1 MRACSYLINWFVY
14 LEARDLLRKKNRLY
28 YVAPSPFLLAKYA
41 IWNGS
46 LEYTRHIYADP
57 WQNKKMLPLHMADMI
72 WGSLSEVKLAIEDP
86 IIVE

>member
-14 LEARDLLRKKNRLY
+14 LEARDLLRTKNRLY

-46 LEYTRHIYADP
+46 LEYTRHIYAD
-57 WQNKKMLPLHMADMI
+57 
-72 WGSLSEVKLAIEDP
+72 LSINRYIRITHKSNSNVRPVIEGLM
-86 IIVE
+86 